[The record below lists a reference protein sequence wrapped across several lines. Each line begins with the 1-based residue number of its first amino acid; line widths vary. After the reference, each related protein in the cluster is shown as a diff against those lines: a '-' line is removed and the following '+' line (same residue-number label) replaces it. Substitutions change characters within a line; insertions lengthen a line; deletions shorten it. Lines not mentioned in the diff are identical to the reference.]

1 MGTGN
6 TYNGIKHI
14 NITSSEMYKHYEVIL
29 LYALIK
35 KVSRESPIVIQNQS
49 NKEDL

>member
-1 MGTGN
+1 
-6 TYNGIKHI
+6 
-14 NITSSEMYKHYEVIL
+14 MYKHYEVIL

-49 NKEDL
+49 NKEDLYIRSSNQK